1 MAEGCVLLRNEKNTL
16 PVKNGETIAVFG
28 RSQFNYYKS
37 GTGSGGMVNTP
48 YVVSI
53 LDALEEDKDN
63 SAAEG
68 SYLLTE
74 KEEAML
80 EVVCRF
86 FPVLQLF

>member
-1 MAEGCVLLRNEKNTL
+1 MIEKSIIVIDSKEGIHYN
-16 PVKNGETIAVFG
+16 
-28 RSQFNYYKS
+28 KS
-37 GTGSGGMVNTP
+37 GTGSED
-48 YVVSI
+48 VVKDAAHTSDLAIII
-53 LDALEEDKDN
+53 LGRTAGEDKDN

-86 FPVLQLF
+86 FPRVAVILTLPD